1 MSQSPQDSITPTPLR
16 VDPAD
21 EYAHQPDAEERL
33 WSESHYMDAISDD
46 GTIGVYARLGDTP
59 NLGTAITSFAIAR
72 PGKPSII
79 LSDTATPLPIRGEG
93 TYRVEGD
100 GYTATFEVIEAV
112 KSYRVTF
119 EGTAFTYPD
128 EGSIL
133 RGEAGTPVQVSADLT
148 WDTDGI
154 DYQWSITSRYEMP
167 CRVTG
172 TLTIDGEQID
182 FAGDG
187 QRDHS
192 WAPRD
197 WWGRSWMW
205 NAFRLDDGDGL
216 TTGTKI
222 HSVVM
227 DGMEY
232 AFGYVQK
239 GSDITELALGSS
251 EMEYDD
257 DGRMSGVRIRLEG
270 VDLEF
275 TVTPTAYANLLL
287 VSEEGKV
294 AHFVRAMADFVA
306 ADGRTGRGWIEWD
319 RILD

>member
-1 MSQSPQDSITPTPLR
+1 
-16 VDPAD
+16 
-21 EYAHQPDAEERL
+21 
-33 WSESHYMDAISDD
+33 MDAISDD

-79 LSDTATPLPIRGEG
+79 LSDTASPLPIRGEG

-128 EGSIL
+128 EGAIL
-133 RGEAGTPVQVSADLT
+133 RGETGTPVQVSADLT

-154 DYQWSITSRYEMP
+154 DYQWSITTRYEMP

-172 TLTIDGEQID
+172 TLTIDGEQIE

-192 WAPRD
+192 WALRD

-257 DGRMSGVRIRLEG
+257 DGRMSNVRIRLEG

>member
-1 MSQSPQDSITPTPLR
+1 
-16 VDPAD
+16 
-21 EYAHQPDAEERL
+21 
-33 WSESHYMDAISDD
+33 MDAISDD

-79 LSDTATPLPIRGEG
+79 LSDTASPLPIRGEG

-128 EGSIL
+128 EGAIL
-133 RGEAGTPVQVSADLT
+133 RGEAGTPVQISADLT

-154 DYQWSITSRYEMP
+154 DYQWSITTRYEMP

-172 TLTIDGEQID
+172 TLTIDGEQIE

-192 WAPRD
+192 WALRD

-257 DGRMSGVRIRLEG
+257 DGRMSNVRIRLEG